1 MTYSDTLARLS
12 ALSDEAFGQFAAT
25 VAEAVA
31 PDGTVS
37 LAPPSPAGGVDA
49 VVESERPERRHLV
62 HVRRQVAPGRAKR
75 GLTGET
81 DAPDTVDD
89 SAGLDDTRAGTAFD
103 AADLR
108 EVLAVGESFDV
119 VVVMVVGE
127 VTAEAR
133 RTAVEADVRLLD
145 GEDLVSLLR
154 QRAIEVPRPE
164 SVAARF
170 DRLLERQAN
179 EWPPAVRDLAARVLA
194 EIEGVAAFDHR
205 IVHADETTDVDFL
218 FAGGDESRAGAESSD
233 RDDETTRA
241 KPTAPV
247 VRTRLTEMEFRVY
260 VPEEDGQFECVAT
273 LSAGRGDQPTP
284 AAVLDA
290 VLPAVERAVERRK

>member
-1 MTYSDTLARLS
+1 MTDADTLARLS

-25 VAEAVA
+25 VAGAVA
-31 PDGTVS
+31 TDGTVS

-49 VVESERPERRHLV
+49 VVESERPARRHLV
-62 HVRRQVAPGRAKR
+62 HVRRQVAPGRTES
-75 GLTGET
+75 GLTDET
-81 DAPDTVDD
+81 DAPDTVED
-89 SAGLDDTRAGTAFD
+89 STGLDGTGAGTPFD

-108 EVLAVGESFDV
+108 EVLAVGEPFDEV
-119 VVVMVVGE
+119 VVVVVGD

-133 RTAVEADVRLLD
+133 RTAAAADVRLLD

-154 QRAIEVPRPE
+154 RRDLDVPRPE

-170 DRLLERQAN
+170 DRLLERQAS
-179 EWPPAVRDLAARVLA
+179 EWPSAVRDLAARVLA

-218 FAGGDESRAGAESSD
+218 FADGDESRAGAESAVA
-233 RDDETTRA
+233 RP
-241 KPTAPV
+241 PTPV
-247 VRTRLTEMEFRVY
+247 VRARLTETEFRVY
-260 VPEEDGQFECVAT
+260 VVATDGQFECVAT
-273 LSAGRGDQPTP
+273 LSAIREREPTP

-290 VLPAVERAVERRK
+290 VLPAVERAVERRE